1 MMSLCTL
8 FHLPIVIL
16 QDALKSYEDIL
27 QLLGYPILVVEG
39 AGREFT
45 STRERITLQVSFCG
59 GDRPK
64 IA

>member
-1 MMSLCTL
+1 MFTL

-16 QDALKSYEDIL
+16 PDVLKSYEDTATVGL
-27 QLLGYPILVVEG
+27 SLLVVEG

-45 STRERITLQVSFCG
+45 STRERLTLQVSFCG

-64 IA
+64 IT